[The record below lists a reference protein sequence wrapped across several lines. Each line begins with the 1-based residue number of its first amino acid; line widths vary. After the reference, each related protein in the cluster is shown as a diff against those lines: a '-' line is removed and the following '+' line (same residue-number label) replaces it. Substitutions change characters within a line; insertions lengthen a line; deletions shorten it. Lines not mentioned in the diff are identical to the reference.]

1 MTQDPKQGDP
11 LPFLAGQPRLGSMPS
26 GGNGLSQERRL
37 VTEIPGP
44 RSRELLDRRVA
55 AVPPAVFNTV
65 PIFASRAAGAIVED
79 VDGNQLIDL
88 AAGLAVLNVG
98 NTRPEVVGAV
108 ATQSERYTHTCFHVV
123 MNEPYVALAER
134 LNVLTPGTHAKKT
147 MLANSGAE
155 AVENAVKLA
164 RYHTGRSGVVVFDH
178 AFHGRTLLAMS
189 LTAKVM
195 PYKQGFGP
203 YAPEVYRLPFSYPY
217 RCPTGAAP
225 ESCGEACAAYAIGEM
240 DKHIGPSNIACVVLE
255 PVLGEGGFV
264 VPGDGFVPALR
275 EYCLNNGIAFVVD
288 EVQTGIG
295 RTGRWFGIEHEGVVP
310 DVVATAKAL
319 GGGFPIGGV
328 TGPAEWMDEVHVG
341 GLGGTFGGN
350 PVACA
355 AALASLDV
363 IERDGLVE
371 RAARI
376 GELARSRL
384 RETADRHECIGDVRG
399 RGAMVAIELVADR
412 STKEPAPKVASRV
425 IEECYREGVIVLKA
439 GTYDNVVRLLPPLT
453 IDESLLQEGLDV
465 VEKSVAAAWT
475 A

>member
-1 MTQDPKQGDP
+1 
-11 LPFLAGQPRLGSMPS
+11 MPE
-26 GGNGLSQERRL
+26 GGLEQERKLR
-37 VTEIPGP
+37 TEIPGP
-44 RSRELLDRRVA
+44 RSKELLERRLA

-65 PIFASRAAGAIVED
+65 PIFAQRASGAIVED
-79 VDGNQLIDL
+79 VDGNRLIDL
-88 AAGLAVLNVG
+88 AAGLAVLNAG
-98 NTRPEVVGAV
+98 NTPPEVVEAV
-108 ATQSERYTHTCFHVV
+108 AAQAERFTHTCFHVV
-123 MNEPYVALAER
+123 MNEPYVELAER
-134 LNVLTPGTHAKKT
+134 LNALTPGDHAKKT

-164 RYHTGRSGVVVFDH
+164 RYHTKRSGVVVFDH

-217 RCPTGAAP
+217 RCPTGSSP
-225 ESCGEACAAYAIGEM
+225 ESCGESCAEYAIVEM
-240 DKHIGPSNIACVVLE
+240 NKHIGPSNIACVVVE
-255 PVLGEGGFV
+255 PVQGEGGFV
-264 VPGDGFVPALR
+264 VPGSGFIPALK
-275 EYCLNNGIAFVVD
+275 EYCLANGIVFVAD

-295 RTGRWFGIEHEGVVP
+295 RTGRWFGIEHEDVVP

-319 GGGFPIGGV
+319 GGGFPLGGV
-328 TGPAEWMDEVHVG
+328 TAPAEMMDEVHVG

-376 GELARSRL
+376 GDVMRERL
-384 RETADRHECIGDVRG
+384 NEMAERHEAIGDVRG
-399 RGAMVAIELVADR
+399 RGAMMAIELVEDR
-412 STKEPAPKVASRV
+412 ATKAPHAKLASHV
-425 IEECYREGVIVLKA
+425 IEACYREGVIVLKA
-439 GTYDNVVRLLPPLT
+439 GTYDNVIRLLPPLS
-453 IDESLLQEGLDV
+453 IDEGLLHEGLDV
-465 VEKSVAAAWT
+465 IDKALSS
-475 A
+475 